1 MPVMTSKSF
10 SLFIVLL
17 LALTGIGAS
26 HTLSRSSAD
35 LALQAS
41 PEATPQ
47 ATPAAGDELTVDFD
61 GDSVDEGATDFV
73 PLIGEWVIQEDDS
86 APSQPNVYAQ
96 VGTQDRAPAVTDAED
111 VFGDAY
117 TDLLDNI
124 ETYELFPSTILD
136 GDQYTN
142 LDLSV
147 SYRPISGTI
156 DQLGGLIFR
165 ATSPTDYYVW
175 RCNVLEQDCRLFL
188 YEDGK
193 RTSLYEVTVP
203 QETGEWRRL
212 RVVVEGDRIQGF
224 LDDEMVMDFEDS
236 TFQTGYVGLWTKADA
251 VTQFDDFTVI
261 ALP

>member
-1 MPVMTSKSF
+1 MHLITSKSF
-10 SLFIVLL
+10 SLLVVLL
-17 LALTGIGAS
+17 LAMTGIGAS
-26 HTLSRSSAD
+26 HTLSRSPAE

-41 PEATPQ
+41 PAAPPR
-47 ATPAAGDELTVDFD
+47 ATPAAGDEFSIDFD
-61 GDSVDEGATDFV
+61 SDSVNEGATDFV
-73 PLIGEWVIQEDDS
+73 PLIGEWVVQADDS

-96 VGTQDRAPAVTDAED
+96 VGTQDLAPAATDAED

-136 GDQYTN
+136 AGQYTN

-147 SYRPISGTI
+147 SYKPISGTV
-156 DQLGGLIFR
+156 DQVGGLIFR

-188 YEDGK
+188 YENGK
-193 RTSLYEVTVP
+193 RTSLYEVAVT
-203 QETGEWRRL
+203 QDTGEWRRL

-251 VTQFDDFTVI
+251 VTAFDDFTVI
-261 ALP
+261 TLP